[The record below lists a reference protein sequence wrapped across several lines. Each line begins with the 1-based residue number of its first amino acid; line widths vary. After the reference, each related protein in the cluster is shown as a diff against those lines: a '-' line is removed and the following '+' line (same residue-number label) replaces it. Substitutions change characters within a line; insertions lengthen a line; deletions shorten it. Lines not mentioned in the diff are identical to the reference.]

1 MGHGI
6 GIWLDPATGQVM
18 ISQSLYVAGEI
29 AAWLAAIV
37 AGLVTAWLVLP

>member
-6 GIWLDPATGQVM
+6 GIWLDPTTGQVM
-18 ISQSLYVAGEI
+18 IAQSLYVAGQVAVWI
-29 AAWLAAIV
+29 AAIV